1 MKNIFKKNQMIITAL
16 AMMIAVAGYLNY
28 SGSKLS
34 GAKLQTG
41 GDASAADEASAAD
54 DISAED
60 LYAQT
65 GLEELQF
72 ADGDIQSLDS
82 DGEETAEVEE
92 GEEPGEAVLASSSA
106 GTGFAAEAKLSRE
119 QLRSKN
125 KETLLEVIN
134 NTNISEAQKQ
144 EAVDSM
150 VELTDIA
157 EKEAAAEILLAAKG
171 FEDVVV
177 SITDGQADVVVN
189 MENVDDAGRAQIED
203 IVKRKTG
210 IAGENIVITPTA
222 RAE

>member
-16 AMMIAVAGYLNY
+16 AIMIAVAGYLNY

-65 GLEELQF
+65 GREELQF
-72 ADGDIQSLDS
+72 ADGDIQ
-82 DGEETAEVEE
+82 VEE

-210 IAGENIVITPTA
+210 ISGENIVITPAAQT
-222 RAE
+222 E

>member
-16 AMMIAVAGYLNY
+16 AIMIAVAGYLNY

-34 GAKLQTG
+34 GAKVQTG
-41 GDASAADEASAAD
+41 DDASVTDEASAAD

-150 VELTDIA
+150 VELTDICREGSGGGNPA
-157 EKEAAAEILLAAKG
+157 GSQGLRG
-171 FEDVVV
+171 RG
-177 SITDGQADVVVN
+177 GQHHRRARP
-189 MENVDDAGRAQIED
+189 MWWLIWKMWTTRAGPRSRIS
-203 IVKRKTG
+203 
-210 IAGENIVITPTA
+210 
-222 RAE
+222 